1 MHYFVVTL
9 PEVSDLRFDWDEA
22 KNDANQTK
30 HGVSF
35 EEARTVFSDDH
46 ALFLGDPDHSEVEDR
61 FLLLGLSS
69 LLRTLVVCHCFR
81 DQEDLIRI
89 ISARKAN
96 PEERALY
103 NRRWKR

>member
-1 MHYFVVTL
+1 MS
-9 PEVSDLRFDWDEA
+9 ELRFAWDEA
-22 KNDANQTK
+22 KNEKNQQK
-30 HGVSF
+30 HGVAF
-35 EEARTVFSDDH
+35 EEAQTVFSDDH
-46 ALFLGDPDHSEVEDR
+46 ALFIGDPEHSDSEDR

-96 PEERALY
+96 PEERAIY
-103 NRRWKR
+103 NRRWTR